1 MNEWTRTD
9 ILGLIG
15 LVVAIVSCVAAV
27 LAIPNL
33 RRLVG
38 LIGKDLLIFAPKN
51 KEAIPILWG
60 EHKPIVRPISGE
72 VTGFSGREIE
82 KLGLFV
88 DILIKTDHWY
98 PQGSARVESD
108 GKWMLKEARFGGSVH
123 IIKAVLK
130 DHYSREHKSVEIELN
145 VS

>member
-1 MNEWTRTD
+1 MNEWSRTD
-9 ILGLIG
+9 VIGLIG
-15 LVVAIVSCVAAV
+15 LVVAVVSCAAAV

-33 RRLVG
+33 RRLFG
-38 LIGKDLLIFAPKN
+38 LSGKDLLIFAPKN
-51 KEAIPILWG
+51 KEDIPILWG

-72 VTGFSGREIE
+72 VAGFSEKEIE

-98 PQGSARVESD
+98 PQGSTRVESD
-108 GKWMLKEARFGGSVH
+108 GKWILKEARFGGSTH
-123 IIKAVLK
+123 IIKAILK
-130 DHYSREHKSVEIELN
+130 DRYSREHKSVEIEVN